1 MQIEPIIILL
11 AIGAVGGVFRAILG
25 YEQQS
30 DEGESFDYL
39 KLGKSVVRA
48 AVIGAF
54 IVFGSTAITQGEI
67 TTSTYIMAFFAA
79 IGADVIAK
87 EGYGTVKGV

>member
-11 AIGAVGGVFRAILG
+11 AIGAVGGIIRAVLG
-25 YEQQS
+25 YEQQA

-39 KLGKSVVRA
+39 KMAKSVVRA

-54 IVFGSTAITQGEI
+54 VVFGSTAVTQGEL
-67 TTSTYIMAFFAA
+67 TTSTYIMAFFIAV
-79 IGADVIAK
+79 GADVIAK
-87 EGYGTVKGV
+87 EGFGTLKGG